1 MTNARPRACIPR
13 GRVRLAERLLK
24 KGPVRWLAPKL
35 VAHDRRM
42 VEVSER
48 SAVRRLYDRFGF
60 GARPGD
66 LDQSFAQAL
75 DRLLTAPPGG
85 DAPAPPDLP
94 PPPRPEKQKGEKPD
108 KDAKKAAN
116 KARAA
121 QHKQLVAW
129 WLDRMVAVD
138 VATAERLTWFW
149 HGHFATSAQKVK
161 VAQLMLRQNE
171 TLRRL
176 GMGSFTRLAHEMIVD
191 PAMIVWLD
199 GNDNKVGA
207 ANENLAREFMEL
219 FALGV
224 GHYSETDV
232 REVARALTGWTVDR
246 KTGAAKFVAK
256 RHDDKPATI
265 FGRSG
270 DYTADSFVDL
280 VLGREE
286 SAPFVVGRIW
296 YRLVSPTPPDDQ
308 ARERLLE
315 AYGPNRDITAT
326 LRAIAN
332 EPAFRDE
339 RTALVKQPVE
349 WLVGLMRALGVRP
362 SALDE
367 KVQAKLYKGLIG
379 LGQVPFR
386 PPSVGGWP
394 SGASWLT
401 TAAGLTRLKVAQVVV
416 EQAKPESLSRSK
428 DRVEG
433 VRELLAVDAWSDR
446 TRTALRKVG
455 GDPAKVTALAACAP
469 EYVVSR

>member
-1 MTNARPRACIPR
+1 
-13 GRVRLAERLLK
+13 
-24 KGPVRWLAPKL
+24 
-35 VAHDRRM
+35 M
-42 VEVSER
+42 VEVNER

-85 DAPAPPDLP
+85 DAPAPPELP
-94 PPPRPEKQKGEKPD
+94 PPARPEKNKD
-108 KDAKKAAN
+108 KDKSKEETDQDRAAKKKAN
-116 KARAA
+116 KERAA
-121 QHKQLVAW
+121 QHKQLATW

-138 VATAERLTWFW
+138 VPTAERLTWFW

-161 VAQLMLRQNE
+161 IAVLMQGQNE
-171 TLRRL
+171 TFRKL
-176 GMGSFTRLAHEMIVD
+176 GMGSFTDLAHAMIVD

-199 GNDNKVGA
+199 GNDNKAGA
-207 ANENLAREFMEL
+207 PNENLSREFMEL

-224 GHYSETDV
+224 GHYSEDDV
-232 REVARALTGWTVDR
+232 RAAARALTGWNVDR
-246 KTGAAKFVAK
+246 RTGEAKFVAK
-256 RHDDKPATI
+256 RHDDEPVTI
-265 FGRSG
+265 FGKEAG
-270 DYTADSFVDL
+270 YDAKSFVDL

-286 SAPFVVGRIW
+286 SAPFVVGRMW
-296 YRLVSPTPPDDQ
+296 YRLVSPTPPDDE
-308 ARERLLE
+308 ARKRLLD
-315 AYGPNRDITAT
+315 AYGARRDIKAT
-326 LRAIAN
+326 LRAIAS

-339 RTALVKQPVE
+339 KTALVKQPVE

-367 KVQAKLYKGLIG
+367 KVQAKLYKGLMG

-401 TAAGLTRLKVAQVVV
+401 TAAGLTRLKVAEGIV
-416 EQAKPESLSRSK
+416 EQANLDSLAQQK
-428 DRVEG
+428 DKVEG

-446 TRTALRKVG
+446 TRAALQQVAA
-455 GDPAKVTALAACAP
+455 DPAKVAALAACAP
-469 EYVVSR
+469 EYVVSA

>member
-1 MTNARPRACIPR
+1 MIDA
-13 GRVRLAERLLK
+13 
-24 KGPVRWLAPKL
+24 
-35 VAHDRRM
+35 M
-42 VEVSER
+42 VDVNER

-66 LDQSFAQAL
+66 LDQSFGQAL

-85 DAPAPPDLP
+85 AAPGPPNLP
-94 PPPRPEKQKGEKPD
+94 PPPRPEKPAKGEKPD
-108 KDAKKAAN
+108 KEAKKQAN

-161 VAQLMLRQNE
+161 VAALMLRQNE
-171 TLRRL
+171 TFRRL
-176 GMGSFTRLAHEMIVD
+176 GLGSFTQLAHAMIVD
-191 PAMIVWLD
+191 PAMILWLD

-224 GHYSETDV
+224 GHYSEDDV
-232 REVARALTGWTVDR
+232 REVARALTGWTVDK

-265 FGRSG
+265 FGKQDGYS
-270 DYTADSFVDL
+270 ADSFVDL

-286 SAPFVVGRIW
+286 SAPFVVGRMW
-296 YRLVSPTPPDDQ
+296 NRLVSPTPPDDA
-308 ARERLLE
+308 ARDRILT
-315 AYGPNRDITAT
+315 AYGPNRDIKAT
-326 LRAIAN
+326 LRAMAG

-339 RTALVKQPVE
+339 ATALVKQPVE

-367 KVQAKLYKGLIG
+367 KVQGKVYKGLIG

-401 TAAGLTRLKVAQVVV
+401 TAAGLTRLKVAQAVV
-416 EQAKPESLSRSK
+416 EQADLDPLAQSK
-428 DRVEG
+428 DKVEG
-433 VRELLAVDAWSDR
+433 ARELLAVDAWSDR
-446 TRTALRKVG
+446 TRAALQKVA
-455 GDPAKVTALAACAP
+455 GDPAKVAALAACAP

>member
-1 MTNARPRACIPR
+1 
-13 GRVRLAERLLK
+13 
-24 KGPVRWLAPKL
+24 
-35 VAHDRRM
+35 M
-42 VEVSER
+42 VEVNER

-94 PPPRPEKQKGEKPD
+94 PPPRPDKKKNKDD
-108 KDAKKAAN
+108 KDEEDRAAKKKAN
-116 KARAA
+116 KERAA
-121 QHKQLVAW
+121 QQKVLAAW

-138 VATAERLTWFW
+138 VATVEKVTWFW

-161 VAQLMLRQNE
+161 IAALMQGQNE
-171 TLRRL
+171 KFREL
-176 GMGSFTRLAHEMIVD
+176 GMGSFTDLAHAMIVD

-199 GNDNKVGA
+199 GNDNKAGA

-219 FALGV
+219 FTLGV
-224 GHYSETDV
+224 GHYTEDDV
-232 REVARALTGWTVDR
+232 REAARALTGWTIDR
-246 KTGAAKFVAK
+246 ETGEAKLVPRK
-256 RHDDKPATI
+256 RDDKPATI
-265 FGRSG
+265 FGKKASY
-270 DYTADSFVDL
+270 DAKSFVDL
-280 VLGREE
+280 ALSREE
-286 SAPFVVGRIW
+286 SAPFVIGRMW
-296 YRLVSPTPPDDQ
+296 YRLVSPTPPDD
-308 ARERLLE
+308 AAKARLLK
-315 AYGPNRDITAT
+315 AYGPRRDVRAT
-326 LRAIAN
+326 LRAIAS

-339 RTALVKQPVE
+339 KTALVKQPVE

-367 KVQAKLYKGLIG
+367 KVAGKLYKGLMG

-401 TAAGLTRLKVAQVVV
+401 TAAGLTRLKVAQGVA
-416 EQAKPESLSRSK
+416 EQANLDSLAQNK
-428 DRVEG
+428 DKVEA

-446 TRTALRKVG
+446 TRAALDKVAA
-455 GDPAKVTALAACAP
+455 DPAKVAALAACAP
-469 EYVVSR
+469 EYVVSA

>member
-1 MTNARPRACIPR
+1 
-13 GRVRLAERLLK
+13 
-24 KGPVRWLAPKL
+24 
-35 VAHDRRM
+35 M
-42 VEVSER
+42 VEVNER

-75 DRLLTAPPGG
+75 DRMLTAPPGG

-94 PPPRPEKQKGEKPD
+94 PPPRPEKEKGEKPD
-108 KDAKKAAN
+108 KEAKKKAN
-116 KARAA
+116 KARGA
-121 QHKQLVAW
+121 QQKQLAAW

-138 VATAERLTWFW
+138 NATAERLTWFW

-161 VAQLMLRQNE
+161 VAALMLRQNE
-171 TLRRL
+171 VFRRL
-176 GMGSFTRLAHEMIVD
+176 GMGSFTPLAHTMITD

-224 GHYSETDV
+224 GHYSEDDV

-265 FGRSG
+265 FGKSD
-270 DYTADSFVDL
+270 DYDADSFVDL
-280 VLGREE
+280 VLGRDE
-286 SAPFVVGRIW
+286 SAPFVVGRMW
-296 YRLVSPTPPDDQ
+296 YRLVSLTPPDEA
-308 ARERLLE
+308 ARERLLK
-315 AYGPNRDITAT
+315 AYGPNRDIKAT
-326 LRAIAN
+326 LRAMAN

-339 RTALVKQPVE
+339 KTAMVKQPVE
-349 WLVGLMRALGVRP
+349 WLVGLLRALGVRP

-367 KVQAKLYKGLIG
+367 KLQGKLYKGLMG

-401 TAAGLTRLKVAQVVV
+401 TAAGLTRLKVAQAVV
-416 EQAKPESLSRSK
+416 EQAKLDPLAKSK
-428 DRVEG
+428 DKVEAA
-433 VRELLAVDAWSDR
+433 RELLAVDAWSDR
-446 TRTALRKVG
+446 TRAALQKVG
-455 GDPAKVTALAACAP
+455 GDPAKVAALAACAP

>member
-1 MTNARPRACIPR
+1 
-13 GRVRLAERLLK
+13 
-24 KGPVRWLAPKL
+24 
-35 VAHDRRM
+35 M

-75 DRLLTAPPGG
+75 DKLLTAPPGG

-94 PPPRPEKQKGEKPD
+94 PPPRPEKPAKGEKPD
-108 KDAKKAAN
+108 KEAKKKAN
-116 KARAA
+116 KARAG
-121 QHKQLVAW
+121 QQKQLAAW

-149 HGHFATSAQKVK
+149 HGHFATSSQKVK
-161 VAQLMLRQNE
+161 VAALMLRQNE

-176 GMGSFTRLAHEMIVD
+176 GRGSFTQLAHAMIAD
-191 PAMIVWLD
+191 PAMILWLD

-219 FALGV
+219 FTLGV
-224 GHYSETDV
+224 GHYSEGDV
-232 REVARALTGWTVDR
+232 REVARALTGWSVDK

-265 FGRSG
+265 FGKEG
-270 DYTADSFVDL
+270 EYTADSFVDL
-280 VLGREE
+280 ALGREE
-286 SAPFVVGRIW
+286 SAPFVVGRMW
-296 YRLVSPTPPDDQ
+296 NRLVSPTPPDEA
-308 ARERLLE
+308 ARARLLT
-315 AYGPNRDITAT
+315 AYGDNRDIGAT
-326 LRAIAN
+326 LRAMAG
-332 EPAFRDE
+332 EAAFRDE
-339 RTALVKQPVE
+339 KTALVKQPVE
-349 WLVGLMRALGVRP
+349 WLVGLLRALGVRP
-362 SALDE
+362 STLDE
-367 KVQAKLYKGLIG
+367 KTQGKLYKGLMG

-401 TAAGLTRLKVAQVVV
+401 TAAGLTRLKVAQAVV
-416 EQAKPESLSRSK
+416 EQAKLDPLAQNK

-433 VRELLAVDAWSDR
+433 ARELLAVDAWSDR
-446 TRTALRKVG
+446 TRAALQKVG
-455 GDPAKVTALAACAP
+455 GDPAKVAALAACAP